1 MKKLRGLAILYLLL
15 FGSFSPRSWAV
26 PPAPE
31 NLRIVE
37 SDDQKLVVA
46 WDCEDTAGVAF
57 FRIRVSETSGVYRD
71 MPDWNGREAAFTFTT
86 DDGRRDNLGWA
97 EVCRALDVSATF
109 FCVPDFVD
117 DPGFL
122 TADEIRRID
131 SLGIEIG
138 CHSMSHV
145 ALLTNEAFRLRYE
158 GPAPSCSLRIW
169 GGRLQIFLGPD
180 SLDLDCDLNAT
191 GTNFLHSL
199 CATIRNHPCYD
210 CSLDFY
216 TCIDD
221 FCRAH
226 YLKWVR
232 GVSVGH
238 DWHQTYTTKGIDSLR
253 LDEETAGAKAFLEA
267 LVSRPDYE
275 CRSFAYPMQLHGERE
290 IAACVRAGFLGAR
303 DGYAYPRPWGS
314 PNGPDDLSN
323 VNVYEKVSVSNTFSN
338 GWDEI
343 ATRDWVRGLVQ
354 GWKADKRWA
363 TLRVAHTY
371 ADIDSAHLFWVLDE
385 IAADGDVW
393 IGALGDVAE
402 YARRYSISV
411 GKPPRMEATL
421 AGLMP
426 DRIHYAV
433 ITALDADRNE
443 SARSNEIAFVLSS
456 PTGVRRTDRVG
467 EVGPRAI
474 RFLGSSPVVGGGG
487 ARIWFSLEEP
497 SLLEVFIYDVAGR
510 EVSRRKAD
518 RLEPGNRS
526 VLWDGRSSADRNVAP
541 GRYLVLL
548 RGESGE
554 ACGSVLLVR

>member
-1 MKKLRGLAILYLLL
+1 M
-15 FGSFSPRSWAV
+15 
-26 PPAPE
+26 
-31 NLRIVE
+31 E
-37 SDDQKLVVA
+37 SGDQKLVVA

-57 FRIRVSETSGVYRD
+57 FRIRVSDTSGIYRD

-97 EVCRALDVSATF
+97 EVCRALGVSATF
-109 FCVPDFVD
+109 FCVPDYVG

-122 TADEIRRID
+122 SADEIRRID
-131 SLGIEIG
+131 SLAIEIG

-145 ALLTNEAFRLRYE
+145 ALLTDEAFHMRYE

-169 GGRLQIFLGPD
+169 GGRLQTFLEPD
-180 SLDLDCDLNAT
+180 SLDLDIDLNAA

-216 TCIDD
+216 TCADD

-226 YLKWVR
+226 YLEWVR
-232 GVSVGH
+232 GVPIGR

-253 LDEETAGAKAFLEA
+253 LDLETAGAKAFLEA

-275 CRSFAYPMQLHGERE
+275 CRSFAYPMHLHGERE
-290 IAACVRAGFLGAR
+290 IAACVRAGFFGAR

-314 PNGPDDLSN
+314 PNGPDDLFN
-323 VNVYEKVSVSNTFSN
+323 VNVYEKLSVSAPFSN
-338 GWDEI
+338 GWDEA
-343 ATRDWVRGLVQ
+343 ATRDWVRGLVRD
-354 GWKADKRWA
+354 WKANKRWA

-385 IAADGDVW
+385 IAADGGVW
-393 IGALGDVAE
+393 IGAFGDVAE
-402 YARRYSISV
+402 YARRYAISI
-411 GKPPRMEATL
+411 GKPPRLEATL

-433 ITALDADRNE
+433 ITALDEDRNE
-443 SARSNEIAFVLSS
+443 SARSNEIAFIVSS
-456 PTGVRRTDRVG
+456 SIGVRGTDRLAEPG
-467 EVGPRAI
+467 ARPI
-474 RFLGSSPVVGGGG
+474 RFLGSSPVVEGGG
-487 ARIWFSLEEP
+487 ASIWFSLEEP
-497 SLLEVFIYDVAGR
+497 LVLEVSIYDVSGR
-510 EVSRRKAD
+510 AVVRRRTE
-518 RLEPGNRS
+518 RLEPGSRS
-526 VLWDGRSSADRNVAP
+526 ILWDGRSSAGREVAA

-554 ACGSVLLVR
+554 DCGSVLLVR